1 MLLQTWMTLNS
12 KEDIL
17 KNVDNQ
23 TIVIPIQFFLKSMG
37 AETMVFNF
45 LQKKLKQVWNGFS
58 FLDLYYL
65 LKQRHKVTQH
75 LCSKS

>member
-23 TIVIPIQFFLKSMG
+23 TIVIPIDFHSIFQSQWV
-37 AETMVFNF
+37 EVNS
-45 LQKKLKQVWNGFS
+45 Q
-58 FLDLYYL
+58 DL
-65 LKQRHKVTQH
+65 
-75 LCSKS
+75 LCSTEETQTGLEWVFIFGSLLSL